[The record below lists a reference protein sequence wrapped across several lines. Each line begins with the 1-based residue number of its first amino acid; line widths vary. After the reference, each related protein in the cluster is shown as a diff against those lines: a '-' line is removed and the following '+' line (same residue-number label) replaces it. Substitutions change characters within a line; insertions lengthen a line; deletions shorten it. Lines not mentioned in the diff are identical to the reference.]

1 MNARNHL
8 ARQRKNFRNRSS
20 VAAVNG
26 MNCRSWIAWNRT
38 CDLIDLGYISAR
50 TARSWRQKRRLPAWA
65 AGWIQLIADGD
76 LGRMDPVWNQ
86 WLLRRGELISPDG
99 WGFRPGEVVT
109 IPFRHQKIRFLED
122 DLVRLE
128 ADYRR
133 LQALIRAWMEYL
145 EPHGLVVP
153 PHLQAELQKL
163 LSRDPG

>member
-86 WLLRRGELISPDG
+86 WLLRRGELISSDG
-99 WGFRPGEVVT
+99 WGCCHE
-109 IPFRHQKIRFLED
+109 
-122 DLVRLE
+122 
-128 ADYRR
+128 
-133 LQALIRAWMEYL
+133 IRADASMAIATTRL
-145 EPHGLVVP
+145 P
-153 PHLQAELQKL
+153 AENLHCGCMYWVAFR
-163 LSRDPG
+163 SRRCIFQR